1 MNGMSWKKGFI
12 LTVEHFDLFRDTA
25 YYYNFVYRQIV
36 HRSVMM
42 HYLNSSAMKLSSKY
56 DNI

>member
-1 MNGMSWKKGFI
+1 MNWISWKNGFI
-12 LTVEHFDLFRDTA
+12 LTVEHFNLFEHTA

-42 HYLNSSAMKLSSKY
+42 HYPNSSAMKLSSKY